1 MIKGV
6 IVSPLN
12 LIDTPGGFV
21 MHAMKETS
29 IGFAGFG
36 EAYFSQVHNGSI
48 KAWKRHK
55 EMTLNIVVPIGEI
68 KFVLFDD
75 RNGLRQF
82 QEIIISRNNY
92 CRLTIPPMIWLG
104 FQGLSVDT
112 STLLNIANIE
122 HNPKEVDRL
131 EIEKIFFDW
140 EKNI

>member
-131 EIEKIFFDW
+131 EIEKIIFDW
-140 EKNI
+140 EKSI

>member
-6 IVSPLN
+6 IISALD
-12 LIDTPGGFV
+12 LIDTPGGMV
-21 MHAMKETS
+21 MHAMKDTS

-55 EMTLNIVVPIGEI
+55 EMTLNIVVPIGKI

-75 RNGLRQF
+75 RDGLKQF
-82 QEIIISRNNY
+82 QEVIISRSNY
-92 CRLTIPPMIWLG
+92 SRLTIPPMVWLG
-104 FQGLSVDT
+104 FQGLSDDV

-122 HNPKEVDRL
+122 HNPKEIDRL
-131 EIEKIFFDW
+131 KIDKIIYDW
-140 EKNI
+140 GKSI